1 MAWSVYIDPL
11 VSMWLIWV
19 LGAAALAA
27 VAVGLVL
34 RARGA
39 VVRLLATAALV
50 LGLLNPVVQEEER
63 EKLSDIAVV
72 VTDHSLS
79 QTLSQRIERTDAAR
93 AELEKQLKAIENLEI
108 RWVTTSRSDTASNG
122 ETRLFSGLF
131 SALADVPPDR
141 FAGAIMLTD
150 GQVHDV
156 PDNLADSGYNGPVHA
171 LLTGQRNERDR
182 RIVLERAPRYGIVGE
197 SRAVKFRVD
206 DDKPGSNVDVTITI
220 DGKSTQVINVP
231 IGQSVEY
238 ELKIEHGGQTVTEL
252 SVQLAENELTPHNN
266 RAVFTTDGVRER
278 LRVLLVSGEPHP
290 GERTWRN
297 LLKADAAVDLVHF
310 TILRP
315 PEKQDGTPIRE
326 LSLIAFPTRELFS
339 VKLNEFDLI
348 IFDRYQRRGVLPLI
362 YLSNIANYVEQGG
375 AVLIAAGPAFATPL
389 SLYRTPLADILPS
402 SPTGQVTIQP
412 YKPRVTE
419 QGTRHPVTRALPG
432 GELDEP
438 TWGRWFRLVDV
449 EHKEGDVLMAG
460 PGEKPLVILNRRGD
474 GRVAQL
480 LSDHTWLWARGYE
493 GGGPQAELLRRLAHW
508 LMQEPE
514 LEEEAL
520 SARFDGEKLIVER
533 RSMSDTI
540 SPVTIVSPSGKS
552 SEVTL
557 SETGPG
563 VWQARLTADEVGL
576 HRLGDGT
583 LSAVA
588 AVGNANTRE
597 LQDVRTTDAIL
608 KPIAEITG
616 GGTFWLAD
624 AAGTIDLPRVRM
636 ASGGRRMAGTS
647 WLGLK
652 SNDAYVVKSL
662 RSVPLFSTL
671 LGLAAVLFLLGFTWF
686 REGR

>member
-11 VSMWLIWV
+11 VSLWLVWALAAAAV
-19 LGAAALAA
+19 AALAI
-27 VAVGLVL
+27 GLL
-34 RARGA
+34 ARARGA
-39 VVRLLATAALV
+39 IIRSVATAALL
-50 LGLLNPVVQEEER
+50 LGLLNPVIQEEER
-63 EKLSDIAVV
+63 EQLTDIAVV

-79 QTLSQRIERTDAAR
+79 QSLSQRIERTDQAR
-93 AELEKQLKAIENLEI
+93 AELEKQLGNIENLEV
-108 RWVTTSRSDTASNG
+108 RWVTTNRNATNSNG

-131 SALADVPPDR
+131 TALADVPPDR
-141 FAGAIMLTD
+141 FAGTVLLTD

-156 PDNLADSGYNGPVHA
+156 PESLSDSGYNGPVHA
-171 LLTGQRNERDR
+171 LLTGKRNERDR
-182 RIVLERAPRYGIVGE
+182 RVVLEQAPRYGIVGE
-197 SRAVKFRVD
+197 SRTVKFRIED
-206 DDKPGSNVDVTITI
+206 DQLTGNVDVQITI
-220 DGKSTQVINVP
+220 DGKNTQILNVP
-231 IGQSVEY
+231 IGETVDY
-238 ELKIEHGGQTVTEL
+238 ELSIDHGGLTVTEL
-252 SVQLAENELTPHNN
+252 SVAVADNELTPHNN

-362 YLSNIANYVEQGG
+362 YLSNIASYVEQGG

-389 SLYRTPLADILPS
+389 SLFRTPLGDILPS
-402 SPTGQVTIQP
+402 KPTGQVTLQP
-412 YKPRVTE
+412 YRPLVTE
-419 QGTRHPVTRALPG
+419 QGARHPVTRALPG
-432 GELDEP
+432 GELEVP
-438 TWGRWFRLVDV
+438 TWGRWFRLIDV
-449 EHKEGDVLMAG
+449 ERTEGNVLMSG
-460 PGEKPLVILNRRGD
+460 PEKKPLVILNRRGN

-493 GGGPQAELLRRLAHW
+493 GGGPQAELLRRMAHW

-520 SARFDGEKLIVER
+520 TARFDGRKLVVER
-533 RSMSDTI
+533 RSMADEI
-540 SPVTIVSPSGKS
+540 DPVTITSPSGKTA
-552 SEVTL
+552 EVELTAT
-557 SETGPG
+557 SPG
-563 VWQARLTADEVGL
+563 VWQASIDAEEVGL
-576 HRLGDGT
+576 HRLDDGK
-583 LSAVA
+583 LSSVA
-588 AVGNANTRE
+588 AVGNANTKE

-608 KPIAEITG
+608 RPISDLTG
-616 GGTFWLAD
+616 GGIFWMTEDDGTFE
-624 AAGTIDLPRVRM
+624 LPRVRM
-636 ASGGRRMAGTS
+636 VSAGRRMAGAS

-662 RSVPLFSTL
+662 RSVPLFTSL
-671 LGLAAVLFLLGFTWF
+671 LGLAAILFLLGFTWF

>member
-11 VSMWLIWV
+11 VPLWSIWL
-19 LGAAALAA
+19 LGAAALLA
-27 VAVGLVL
+27 VAAGVFL

-39 VVRLLATAALV
+39 FIRLLATTALL
-50 LGLLNPVVQEEER
+50 LGLLNPVVKEEER
-63 EKLSDIAVV
+63 EQLTDIAVV

-79 QTLSQRIERTDAAR
+79 QVLAGRDERTDAAR
-93 AELEKQLKAIENLEI
+93 EALEKQLGAIENLDV
-108 RWVTTSRSDTASNG
+108 RWVEEKATDTSSNG

-131 SALADVPPDR
+131 GALADVPPDR
-141 FAGAIMLTD
+141 FAGAILVTD

-156 PDNLADSGYNGPVHA
+156 PENLTDSGYSAPVHTI
-171 LLTGQRNERDR
+171 LSGLRNERDR

-197 SRAVKFRVD
+197 SRTVKFRVED
-206 DDKPGSNVDVTITI
+206 DTASGTVTVTVST
-220 DGKSTQVINVP
+220 DGKVTQTLNVP
-231 IGQSVEY
+231 VGRSVEY
-238 ELKIEHGGQTVTEL
+238 DLNIQHGGQTVTEL
-252 SVQLAENELTPHNN
+252 SVELAEDELTPHNN

-362 YLSNIANYVEQGG
+362 YLSNVASYVEQGG
-375 AVLIAAGPAFATPL
+375 AILIAAGPAFATPL
-389 SLYRTPLADILPS
+389 SLYRTPLSEILPS
-402 SPTGQVTIQP
+402 SPTGQVT
-412 YKPRVTE
+412 VTPFHPE
-419 QGTRHPVTRALPG
+419 VTDQGERHPVTRALPG
-432 GELDEP
+432 SEQTP
-438 TWGRWFRLVDV
+438 PSWGRWFRMIDV
-449 EHKEGDVLMAG
+449 EHKEGDVLMSG
-460 PGEKPLVILNRRGD
+460 PGAKPLVILNRRGD

-493 GGGPQAELLRRLAHW
+493 GGGPQAELLRRMAHW

-520 SARFDGEKLIVER
+520 SARFDGQNLTIER
-533 RSMSDTI
+533 RSMADEVA
-540 SPVTIVSPSGKS
+540 PVNMVSPSGEE

-557 SETGPG
+557 SKAGPG
-563 VWQARLTADEVGL
+563 VWRAQVKADEVGL
-576 HRLGDGT
+576 HRLDDGT
-583 LSAVA
+583 LSTVA

-597 LQDVRTTDAIL
+597 LQDVRTTDKVL
-608 KPIAEITG
+608 MPISDATG
-616 GGTFWLAD
+616 GGVFW
-624 AAGTIDLPRVRM
+624 AATETGGIDLPRVRM
-636 ASGGRRMAGTS
+636 SAAGRRMAGTS

>member
-1 MAWSVYIDPL
+1 MAWSVYLDPL
-11 VSMWLIWV
+11 VAMWLIWV

-27 VAVGLVL
+27 VTVGLVL

-39 VVRLLATAALV
+39 IVRLLATTALI
-50 LGLLNPVVQEEER
+50 LGLLNPVVKEEER
-63 EKLSDIAVV
+63 ENLTDIAVV

-79 QTLSQRIERTDAAR
+79 QALTGRIERTNEAR
-93 AELEKQLKAIENLEI
+93 TDLEKQLKSLENLEV
-108 RWVTTSRSDTASNG
+108 RWVTAARSDTSSSG

-131 SALADVPPDR
+131 SALSDVPPDR
-141 FAGAIMLTD
+141 FAGAILLTD

-156 PDNLADSGYNGPVHA
+156 PENLTDSGYNGPVHA

-182 RIVLERAPRYGIVGE
+182 RIVLEHAPRYGIVGE
-197 SRAVKFRVD
+197 SRTVKFRVD
-206 DDKPGSNVDVTITI
+206 DDSAGGTVDVTVSI
-220 DGKSTQVINVP
+220 DGKVARVLSVP
-231 IGQSVEY
+231 IGRSIEY
-238 ELKIEHGGQTVTEL
+238 ELNIEHGGQTVTEL
-252 SVQLAENELTPHNN
+252 AVELADNELTPHNN

-339 VKLNEFDLI
+339 IKLNEFDLL
-348 IFDRYQRRGVLPLI
+348 IFDRYQRRGVLPLL
-362 YLSNIANYVEQGG
+362 YLSNVANYVEQGG
-375 AVLIAAGPAFATPL
+375 AVLVAAGPAFASPL
-389 SLYRTPLADILPS
+389 SLYRTPLSDILPS
-402 SPTGQVTIQP
+402 SPTGEITVQPFQPKVTDD
-412 YKPRVTE
+412 
-419 QGTRHPVTRALPG
+419 GARHPVTRALPG
-432 GELDEP
+432 GRENP
-438 TWGRWFRLVDV
+438 PSWGRWFRLIDV
-449 EHKEGDVLMAG
+449 EHKEGDVLMSG
-460 PGEKPLVILNRRGD
+460 PSDKPLVILNRRGE

-480 LSDHTWLWARGYE
+480 LSDHTWLWGRGYE

-520 SARFDGEKLIVER
+520 SARFDGQRLMIER
-533 RSMSDTI
+533 RSMSDEI
-540 SPVTIVSPSGKS
+540 PPVTITSPSGETT
-552 SEVTL
+552 EVTL
-557 SETGPG
+557 NEIEPG
-563 VWQARLTADEVGL
+563 LWRAPFDADEVGL
-576 HRLGDGT
+576 HRLNDGD

-588 AVGNANTRE
+588 AVGNANARE
-597 LQDVRTTDAIL
+597 LQDVRTSADIL
-608 KPIAEITG
+608 SPIVQTTG
-616 GGTFWLAD
+616 GGTFWLTDAD
-624 AAGTIDLPRVRM
+624 GGLDMPRARKST
-636 ASGGRRMAGTS
+636 AGRRLAGTS

-652 SNDAYVVKSL
+652 ANNAYIVKSL

>member
-27 VAVGLVL
+27 VAVGLAL

-39 VVRLLATAALV
+39 IVRLLATAALV

-93 AELEKQLKAIENLEI
+93 TMLEKQLKAIENLEV

-141 FAGAIMLTD
+141 FAGTIMLTD

-156 PDNLADSGYNGPVHA
+156 PENLADSGYNGPVHA
-171 LLTGQRNERDR
+171 LLTGHRNERDR

-206 DDKPGSNVDVTITI
+206 DDKAGSNVDVTITI

-231 IGQSVEY
+231 IGRSVEY

-252 SVQLAENELTPHNN
+252 SVELAENELTPHNN

-402 SPTGQVTIQP
+402 SPTGKVTIQP
-412 YKPRVTE
+412 YKPRVTA

-533 RSMSDTI
+533 RSMSDEI
-540 SPVTIVSPSGKS
+540 SPVTIVSPSGRS

-557 SETGPG
+557 LETGPG

-583 LSAVA
+583 LTAVA

-608 KPIAEITG
+608 KPIADVTG
-616 GGTFWLAD
+616 GGTFWLSD
-624 AAGTIDLPRVRM
+624 ATGTIDLPRVRM

>member
-11 VSMWLIWV
+11 VSLWLVWV
-19 LGAAALAA
+19 LAAAAVAALA
-27 VAVGLVL
+27 VGLL
-34 RARGA
+34 ARARGA
-39 VVRLLATAALV
+39 IIRSFATAALL

-63 EKLSDIAVV
+63 EQLSDIAVV

-79 QTLSQRIERTDAAR
+79 QSLSQRLERTDAAR
-93 AELEKQLKAIENLEI
+93 AELEKQLESIENLEV
-108 RWVTTSRSDTASNG
+108 RWVTANRSATSSNG

-131 SALADVPPDR
+131 TALADVPPDR
-141 FAGAIMLTD
+141 FAGTILLTD

-156 PDNLADSGYNGPVHA
+156 PENLSDSGYNGPVHA
-171 LLTGQRNERDR
+171 LLTGKRDERDR
-182 RIVLERAPRYGIVGE
+182 RIVLEQAPRYGIVGE
-197 SRAVKFRVD
+197 SRTVKFRVED
-206 DDKPGSNVDVTITI
+206 DQVTGNVDVQIAI
-220 DGKSTQVINVP
+220 DGKNTQTLSVP
-231 IGQSVEY
+231 VGQTVDY
-238 ELKIEHGGQTVTEL
+238 ELNIDHGGHTVTEL
-252 SVQLAENELTPHNN
+252 SVAVAENELTPHNN

-326 LSLIAFPTRELFS
+326 LSLIAFPTSELFS

-362 YLSNIANYVEQGG
+362 YLSNIASYVEQGG

-389 SLYRTPLADILPS
+389 SLFRTPLGDILPS
-402 SPTGQVTIQP
+402 KPTGQVTLQP
-412 YKPRVTE
+412 YRPLVTD
-419 QGTRHPVTRALPG
+419 QGARHPVTRALPG
-432 GELDEP
+432 GELEVP
-438 TWGRWFRLVDV
+438 TWGRWFRLIDV
-449 EHKEGDVLMAG
+449 ERTEGNVLMAG
-460 PGEKPLVILNRRGD
+460 PGQKPLVILNRRGE

-493 GGGPQAELLRRLAHW
+493 GGGPQAELLRRMAHW

-520 SARFDGEKLIVER
+520 TASFDGRKLIVER
-533 RSMSDTI
+533 RSLADEI
-540 SPVTIVSPSGKS
+540 DPVTITSPSGKTT
-552 SEVTL
+552 EVEL
-557 SETGPG
+557 SATSPG
-563 VWQARLTADEVGL
+563 VWQARVDADEVGL
-576 HRLGDGT
+576 HRLDDGK
-583 LSAVA
+583 LSSVA

-608 KPIAEITG
+608 RPISELTG
-616 GGTFWLAD
+616 GGMFWMTDQSGAFE
-624 AAGTIDLPRVRM
+624 LPRVRM
-636 ASGGRRMAGTS
+636 VSAGRRMAGTS

-662 RSVPLFSTL
+662 RSVPLFTSL
-671 LGLAAVLFLLGFTWF
+671 LGLAAILFLLGFTWF